1 MTKHEGVWT
10 RRRFL
15 SVTGAGALAAAGTGL
30 APAIVRGASK
40 DPIVLGHQADLTGG
54 ISSWGYWLDKAARA
68 AVERLNREGGIA
80 GRPVKYVVEDTETSP
95 VTGTRKMRRLVQ
107 REGADFVIGSVH
119 SGVMLASTPVAQEL
133 KVLYW
138 PIAMASEATAEKGNR
153 YVFRANSHVREQVQ
167 ASARWVVE
175 NLGKKWTIVVSD
187 YAWGWSH
194 RDWFKKE
201 VEALGGTILTAM
213 AIPQGTKDFVPFV
226 SKIPPDTEAI
236 YYIYIFFG
244 ADTLGFLQQLH
255 EIGYRGK
262 KFSVICTLEAIDL
275 EKLGDAVE
283 GAWALE
289 YLPRRLRHKDTPFH
303 REFRKLAGADEEGRE
318 VGNPIR
324 VIAGS
329 HYWSTY
335 ESIYLIKKGIETS
348 GWKSQKDTPG
358 LIQAL
363 EGMRVKEGPDFPQGD
378 LWIRAEDHQGFHEH
392 WMSRI
397 EKGRLEVKFP
407 IAVERVVYAP
417 PVDFRKEKV

>member
-1 MTKHEGVWT
+1 MSEQASMVT

-15 SVTGAGALAAAGTGL
+15 TVAGIGALAAAGVGL
-30 APAIVRGASK
+30 APAVVRGASK
-40 DPIVLGHQADLTGG
+40 DPIILGHQADLTGG

-68 AVERLNREGGIA
+68 AVDRINREGGIA
-80 GRPVKYVVEDTETSP
+80 GRPVKYVVEDTETTP
-95 VTGTRKMRRLVQ
+95 VTGTRKMRRLIQ
-107 REGADFVIGSVH
+107 RENADFVIGSVH
-119 SGVMLASTPVAQEL
+119 SGVMLASTPIAQEL
-133 KVLYW
+133 KTLYW

-201 VEALGGTILTAM
+201 VEAAGGTILEAM

-226 SKIPPDTEAI
+226 SKIPGDTEAI
-236 YYIYIFFG
+236 YYIFFG

-255 EIGYRGK
+255 EIGYKGK

-289 YLPRRLRHKDTPFH
+289 YLPRRLRHKDTEFH
-303 REFRKLAGADEEGRE
+303 REYRRLVGVDEEGRE
-318 VGNPIR
+318 VGKPIR

-335 ESIYLIKKGIETS
+335 ESIYLIKKGIEIS
-348 GWKSQKDTPG
+348 GWKSKQDSPA
-358 LIQAL
+358 LIQTL
-363 EGMRVKEGPDFPQGD
+363 EGMQVKEGPDFPQGD
-378 LWIRAEDHQGFHEH
+378 LFIRAEDHQGFHQH

-397 EKGRLEVKFP
+397 EKGKLEVKFP
-407 IAVERVVYAP
+407 IPVERVIYP
-417 PVDFRKEKV
+417 LPVDFRNEKL